1 MDLEEL
7 RQDAKEAKTL
17 LETATRQRIKDVLS
31 LEVLKIETKIKNL
44 EENESKTGN
53 TSSPNHNTATTTT
66 TRTYTTVIRNYS
78 WDQSDKFLKL
88 YITLNDVHNLNKENI
103 VCDFEKQGLSFKVK
117 ELEGKNHE
125 LNVARTAYPILPDK
139 SYFKVKSDMVV
150 IFAAKSNPSVKW
162 EAITFEEK
170 RVLDAKKSKT
180 DVGANKDDPSSGLM
194 GIMKQMYDDGDDEMK
209 RMLNKTWYESQQK
222 TKGGL
227 ESDLAGMNM
236 DI

>member
-1 MDLEEL
+1 MKYHFVTHGILL

-31 LEVLKIETKIKNL
+31 LELLKIETKIKNL
-44 EENESKTGN
+44 EENESR
-53 TSSPNHNTATTTT
+53 SA
-66 TRTYTTVIRNYS
+66 

-125 LNVARTAYPILPDK
+125 LNIARTAYPILPDK

-170 RVLDAKKSKT
+170 RILDAKKSKT
-180 DVGANKDDPSSGLM
+180 DVGANKDDPTSGLM
-194 GIMKQMYDDGDDEMK
+194 GIMKQD
-209 RMLNKTWYESQQK
+209 MLNKTWYESQQK